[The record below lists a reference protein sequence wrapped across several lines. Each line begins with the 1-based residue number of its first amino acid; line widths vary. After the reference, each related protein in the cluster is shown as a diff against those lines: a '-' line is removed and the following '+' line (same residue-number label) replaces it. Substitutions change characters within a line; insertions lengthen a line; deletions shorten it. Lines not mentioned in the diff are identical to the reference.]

1 MKFMKAFAIFIF
13 VQSALFL
20 SACNTGLGDSVDIKG
35 PKVTIES
42 PEARENVPEHFD
54 IRGLVTDDF
63 AVGTVTVELDGT
75 IWQHNGSGWQKKAKG
90 ADSFVLDL
98 DSEWIAAS
106 KKSVSWTIK
115 NATIYSKEG
124 GTYTIEVRA
133 IDESGNSSE
142 ESTKS
147 RDVIIDK
154 SAPKITI
161 SSPNLVQK
169 GEGLNNL
176 LGITDYRD
184 ITKVTQF
191 LTGDFIVSGKAS
203 EENGIKYVEVLIKED
218 GTQDDDSYLFKKRI
232 VQSESDRTSESDIV
246 VDALR
251 SWEIPVTLAECD
263 DLRNLNEKK
272 HILKIFTSTGDTA
285 GNDSGVTLQGYACMW
300 KEADIPWIDITL
312 GEKDS
317 PKYVYSGSS
326 ILGNAYDATA
336 IQSVNVTIKNKDDL
350 VLNGWDNKP
359 IYSANDDEEEKE
371 NNVYFEILS
380 PADSAEYYLEITAT
394 DNNGNVSKPETGW
407 INVVDK
413 TFPSIEISHMEGGN
427 LFCDAN
433 GNFTFTIISKDETNV
448 NSLKMVYITDPTD
461 TAAYLNAGYE
471 KWNEN
476 ITSNKKELQTKGKV
490 YEISPTDTEK
500 TIYENG
506 LTRKIYENKVT
517 INIFDDLGID
527 IKDRKLTN
535 QTFVFRVE
543 DNGDGNG
550 NVNALTSTY
559 AIQGDIDSPEIEFT
573 KLEYYSYE
581 GDNPIIRDKE
591 GGALLPAFGER
602 TFVKVYGK
610 ISDNSSY
617 LWGNVKAPFT
627 LEIKANGYTIQA
639 SDVTV
644 NNNDGTF
651 VATARS
657 LMGASLVFEGKV
669 TDLGGNTET
678 KRYSFLVDSQTPRV
692 EYISALNTDGFYN
705 FGELIQIFIRFNKN
719 LNFSNGTAKITLN
732 NGKTI
737 AKSASSDGI
746 GTNDILFEYK
756 IAQGDDTERLT
767 VSKAEFSGAITSD
780 GANVTS
786 DIQKSI
792 DEIIK
797 TTSFEKNLGQMKSIS
812 IVTFNPKITN
822 IEYDETKGFI
832 LTITYDKAV
841 DKGRGDVTVIQQKT
855 ENGKNGDGVD
865 RVPAVLSE
873 AYGRTLFGKNTKLK
887 LEDHYDLTTNGADR
901 NFKADLTSKYVLK
914 YGEDSNDSEVIKA
927 YEDTGVYIL
936 SKNVRAQGVEIK
948 DKIVKITF
956 DSLPCKGAKYKIIVP
971 DGFVQDKNGGSNF
984 PAIGTDNKYYI
995 YNPPTADVGGKVYT
1009 YYIAKGIE
1017 APVIRINKKEI
1028 EVKSGT
1034 ATQPST
1040 TEFKVDCETPGV
1052 TSSCSYTYYK
1062 RHALA
1067 LIGRGTNNEPLY
1079 FDYPGDSIEDI
1090 MDRNKTPQITKYTKF
1105 PYEGISRSDG
1115 ITEENNYRI
1124 GTGDWRE
1131 GLEYNIIATATKGN
1145 DTEKAYAV
1153 AYRTVIEINGLWNVG
1168 GDNGLF
1174 IIGGDSPTG
1183 SNTVQ
1188 GFPTSWDVKKP
1199 GQTRLFTKLDNTNE
1213 IVLRP
1218 NEGNRNIFYFTSWAI
1233 TKDYYFMVL
1242 RGKMDLATNGT
1253 PGEGPV
1259 SGDMAQNSW
1268 VSYYAKYPINPGGYI
1283 KILNGTSEWD
1293 DGNNYFKDDARTIN
1307 GTGGDG
1313 AIFSNKP
1320 ITFR

>member
-1 MKFMKAFAIFIF
+1 MKFMKTFAIFIF

-35 PKVTIES
+35 PKVTIEL
-42 PEARENVPEHFD
+42 PEARENVPKTFD

-75 IWQHNGSGWQKKAKG
+75 IWQHNGSGWQKKEKG
-90 ADSFVLDL
+90 TDSFVPDT

-115 NATIYSKEG
+115 NATISSKEG
-124 GTYTIEVRA
+124 GTFTIEVRA

-203 EENGIKYVEVLIKED
+203 EENGIKYVEVLIQED

-232 VQSESDRTSESDIV
+232 VQSESDKTPDSDDIV

-251 SWEIPVTLAECD
+251 SWEIPVTLEEC

-312 GEKDS
+312 GEKGS

-336 IQSVNVTIKNKDDL
+336 IQSVNVTIKNKDDS
-350 VLNGWDNKP
+350 VLDGWNERQ
-359 IYSANDDEEEKE
+359 IYSANDDEEE

-380 PADSAEYYLEITAT
+380 PTDSAEYYLEITAT
-394 DNNGNVSKPETGW
+394 DNKGNVSKRETGW

-413 TFPSIEISHMEGGN
+413 TFPSIEISHTEDGN

-433 GNFTFTIISKDETNV
+433 GNFTFTIISKDETKV
-448 NSLKMVYITDPTD
+448 NSLKMVYITDPKD
-461 TAAYLNAGYE
+461 TAAYSNAGYE
-471 KWNEN
+471 KWKTDSTNQ
-476 ITSNKKELQTKGKV
+476 TELKNGKV
-490 YEISPTDTEK
+490 YTIDPKDTEK
-500 TIYENG
+500 TVYENG

-517 INIFDDLGID
+517 INIFNDLGID
-527 IKDRKLTN
+527 IDKRKLTN

-543 DNGDGNG
+543 DNGDGKG

-581 GDNPIIRDKE
+581 GDNPIIRYKE
-591 GGALLPAFGER
+591 GGDLLPAFGER

-617 LWGNVKAPFT
+617 LWGNDKARST

-639 SDVTV
+639 SDVV
-644 NNNDGTF
+644 VNNDGTF

-678 KRYSFLVDSQTPRV
+678 KKYSFLVDSQTPRV
-692 EYISALNTDGFYN
+692 EYISALNTDGFYKA
-705 FGELIQIFIRFNKN
+705 GDTIDIFIRFNKN
-719 LNFSNGTAKITLN
+719 LNFSEYTRENTSITLN

-737 AKSASSDGI
+737 TGFKIKDGTDKNI
-746 GTNDILFEYK
+746 GENDILFGYK

-767 VSKAEFSGAITSD
+767 ISKAEFSGAITSD

-786 DIQKSI
+786 EIQKSI
-792 DEIIK
+792 DEIIAK
-797 TTSFEKNLGQMKSIS
+797 DSFEKNLGQMKNIS
-812 IVTFNPKITN
+812 IVTYNPKIEG

-832 LTITYDKAV
+832 LTITYDKPVA
-841 DKGRGDVTVIQQKT
+841 KGNGNVTITQLKS
-855 ENGKNGDGVD
+855 NGKDGVD

-873 AYGRTLFGKNTKLK
+873 AYGRTLFGKNTKL
-887 LEDHYDLTTNGADR
+887 EDYYDLTTNGADR
-901 NFKADLTSKYVLK
+901 TFKADLTSKYVLK
-914 YGEDSNDSEVIKA
+914 YDYDSSNDMVIEE
-927 YEDTGVYIL
+927 YEKTGVYIL

-956 DSLPCKGAKYKIIVP
+956 DSLPCKGAEYKINVP
-971 DGFVQDKNGGSNF
+971 NGFVQDKNGGSGF
-984 PAIGTDNKYYI
+984 PATGSTYS
-995 YNPPTADVGGKVYT
+995 YT
-1009 YYIAKGIE
+1009 AKGIE
-1017 APVIRINKKEI
+1017 APVIRINKKET
-1028 EVKSGT
+1028 EVTNYT
-1034 ATQPST
+1034 ATQPLN
-1040 TEFKVDCETPGV
+1040 TEFKVDCETPGA
-1052 TSSCSYTYYK
+1052 TPSFSYTYYT

-1067 LIGRGTNNEPLY
+1067 LIGRGSNHEPIY
-1079 FDYPGDSIEDI
+1079 FNYPGDSIDDI
-1090 MDRNKTPQITKYTKF
+1090 MDKNKTPQITKYTKF

-1131 GLEYNIIATATKGN
+1131 GLEYNITATATKGN

-1153 AYRTVIEINGLWNVG
+1153 AYRTVIEINGLWNVD

-1199 GQTRLFTKLDNTNE
+1199 GQTRLFTKLNNTNE

-1218 NEGNRNIFYFTSWAI
+1218 GEGNRNIFYFTSWAI

-1242 RGKMDLATNGT
+1242 RGKMDSDTNGT
-1253 PGEGPV
+1253 PGKGPV
-1259 SGDMAQNSW
+1259 SGDMVQNSW

-1293 DGNNYFKDDARTIN
+1293 DGNNYFKDENRVRG

>member
-1 MKFMKAFAIFIF
+1 MKFMKTFAIFIF

-42 PEARENVPEHFD
+42 PEARENVPEIFD

-90 ADSFVLDL
+90 ADSFVPDL

-218 GTQDDDSYLFKKRI
+218 ETQDDDSYLFKKRI

-246 VDALR
+246 MDALR
-251 SWEIPVTLAECD
+251 SWEIPVTLAECN

-413 TFPSIEISHMEGGN
+413 TFPSIEISHTEGGN

-461 TAAYLNAGYE
+461 TAAYSNAGYE

-617 LWGNVKAPFT
+617 LWGNGKARST
-627 LEIKANGYTIQA
+627 LDIKANGYTIQA

-644 NNNDGTF
+644 KNDGTF

-657 LMGASLVFEGKV
+657 LMGASLVFEGTV

-678 KRYSFLVDSQTPRV
+678 KRYSC
-692 EYISALNTDGFYN
+692 Y
-705 FGELIQIFIRFNKN
+705 
-719 LNFSNGTAKITLN
+719 
-732 NGKTI
+732 
-737 AKSASSDGI
+737 
-746 GTNDILFEYK
+746 
-756 IAQGDDTERLT
+756 
-767 VSKAEFSGAITSD
+767 
-780 GANVTS
+780 
-786 DIQKSI
+786 
-792 DEIIK
+792 
-797 TTSFEKNLGQMKSIS
+797 
-812 IVTFNPKITN
+812 
-822 IEYDETKGFI
+822 
-832 LTITYDKAV
+832 
-841 DKGRGDVTVIQQKT
+841 
-855 ENGKNGDGVD
+855 
-865 RVPAVLSE
+865 
-873 AYGRTLFGKNTKLK
+873 
-887 LEDHYDLTTNGADR
+887 
-901 NFKADLTSKYVLK
+901 
-914 YGEDSNDSEVIKA
+914 
-927 YEDTGVYIL
+927 
-936 SKNVRAQGVEIK
+936 
-948 DKIVKITF
+948 
-956 DSLPCKGAKYKIIVP
+956 
-971 DGFVQDKNGGSNF
+971 
-984 PAIGTDNKYYI
+984 
-995 YNPPTADVGGKVYT
+995 
-1009 YYIAKGIE
+1009 
-1017 APVIRINKKEI
+1017 
-1028 EVKSGT
+1028 
-1034 ATQPST
+1034 
-1040 TEFKVDCETPGV
+1040 
-1052 TSSCSYTYYK
+1052 
-1062 RHALA
+1062 
-1067 LIGRGTNNEPLY
+1067 
-1079 FDYPGDSIEDI
+1079 
-1090 MDRNKTPQITKYTKF
+1090 
-1105 PYEGISRSDG
+1105 
-1115 ITEENNYRI
+1115 
-1124 GTGDWRE
+1124 
-1131 GLEYNIIATATKGN
+1131 
-1145 DTEKAYAV
+1145 
-1153 AYRTVIEINGLWNVG
+1153 
-1168 GDNGLF
+1168 
-1174 IIGGDSPTG
+1174 
-1183 SNTVQ
+1183 
-1188 GFPTSWDVKKP
+1188 
-1199 GQTRLFTKLDNTNE
+1199 
-1213 IVLRP
+1213 
-1218 NEGNRNIFYFTSWAI
+1218 
-1233 TKDYYFMVL
+1233 
-1242 RGKMDLATNGT
+1242 
-1253 PGEGPV
+1253 
-1259 SGDMAQNSW
+1259 
-1268 VSYYAKYPINPGGYI
+1268 
-1283 KILNGTSEWD
+1283 
-1293 DGNNYFKDDARTIN
+1293 
-1307 GTGGDG
+1307 
-1313 AIFSNKP
+1313 
-1320 ITFR
+1320 

>member
-1 MKFMKAFAIFIF
+1 MKFMKTFAIFIF

-42 PEARENVPEHFD
+42 PEARENVPEIFE

-75 IWQHNGSGWQKKAKG
+75 IWQYIGSGWQKKAKG
-90 ADSFVLDL
+90 TDSFVFDPY
-98 DSEWIAAS
+98 SEWIAAS

-115 NATIYSKEG
+115 NATIDSKEG

-218 GTQDDDSYLFKKRI
+218 KEDGTQDDDFYLFRKKI
-232 VQSESDRTSESDIV
+232 VQSESDRTSGSDIV

-272 HILKIFTSTGDTA
+272 HILKILTSTGDTA

-336 IQSVNVTIKNKDDL
+336 IQSVNVTIKNKDDS
-350 VLNGWDNKP
+350 VLDGWNNKQ

-380 PADSAEYYLEITAT
+380 PTDSAEYYLEITAT
-394 DNNGNVSKPETGW
+394 DNKGNVSKRETGW

-413 TFPSIEISHMEGGN
+413 TFPSVDVSHTEGGN

-433 GNFTFTIISKDETNV
+433 GNFTFTIISKDETKV
-448 NSLKMVYITDPTD
+448 NSLKMVYITDPKD
-461 TAAYLNAGYE
+461 TAAYSNAGYE
-471 KWNEN
+471 KWNDGN
-476 ITSNKKELQTKGKV
+476 IYKIT
-490 YEISPTDTEK
+490 PTDTGK
-500 TIYENG
+500 TVYENG

-543 DNGDGNG
+543 DNGDGKG

-581 GDNPIIRDKE
+581 GDKPIIRYKE

-617 LWGNVKAPFT
+617 LWGNDKARST

-639 SDVTV
+639 SDVV
-644 NNNDGTF
+644 VNNDGTF

-678 KRYSFLVDSQTPRV
+678 KKYSFLVDSQTPRV
-692 EYISALNTDGFYN
+692 EYISALNTDGFYKA
-705 FGELIQIFIRFNKN
+705 GDTIDIFIRFNKN
-719 LNFSNGTAKITLN
+719 LNFSEDTRKNTSITLN
-732 NGKTI
+732 DGKTI
-737 AKSASSDGI
+737 TGFKIKDGTDKNI
-746 GTNDILFEYK
+746 GENDILFEYK

-767 VSKAEFSGAITSD
+767 ISKAEFSGAITSD

-786 DIQKSI
+786 EIQKSI
-792 DEIIK
+792 DEIINND
-797 TTSFEKNLGQMKSIS
+797 SFEKNLGRMKNIS
-812 IVTFNPKITN
+812 IVTFNPKITK
-822 IEYDETKGFI
+822 IEYDDTKDFI

-841 DKGRGDVTVIQQKT
+841 AKGSGDVTVIQQKT
-855 ENGKNGDGVD
+855 ENNEQGDGVD

-873 AYGRTLFGKNTKLK
+873 AYGRTLFGKNTKL
-887 LEDHYDLTTNGADR
+887 EDYYDLTTNGADR
-901 NFKADLTSKYVLK
+901 TFKADLTSKYVLK
-914 YGEDSNDSEVIKA
+914 YDYDSRNAMVIEE
-927 YEDTGVYIL
+927 YEKTGVYKL

-948 DKIVKITF
+948 DNIVKITF
-956 DSLPCKGAKYKIIVP
+956 DSLPCKGAKYKINVHN
-971 DGFVQDKNGGSNF
+971 GFVQDKNGGSGF
-984 PAIGTDNKYYI
+984 PATGRTDS
-995 YNPPTADVGGKVYT
+995 YT
-1009 YYIAKGIE
+1009 AKGIE
-1017 APVIRINKKEI
+1017 IPVIRINKKET
-1028 EVKSGT
+1028 EVTSHT
-1034 ATQPST
+1034 AIQPST

-1052 TSSCSYTYYK
+1052 TASCSYTYYR

-1067 LIGRGTNNEPLY
+1067 LIGRGSNLEPLY
-1079 FDYPGDSIEDI
+1079 FDYPGYDINDI
-1090 MDRNKTPQITKYTKF
+1090 MEKSKTPLITNYTKF
-1105 PYEGISRSDG
+1105 PYEGIKRSAG
-1115 ITEENNYRI
+1115 KTVENNYEI
-1124 GTGDWRE
+1124 GTDDWSE

-1153 AYRTVIEINGLWNVG
+1153 AYRTVIEINGLGNVD

-1199 GQTRLFTKLDNTNE
+1199 GQTRLFTKLEDPNK

-1218 NEGNRNIFYFTSWAI
+1218 NEKNRNIFYFTSWAI

-1242 RGKMDLATNGT
+1242 RGKMDSATNGT

-1293 DGNNYFKDDARTIN
+1293 DGNNYFKDDDRMRN

>member
-1 MKFMKAFAIFIF
+1 MQEEQKMKFMKTFAIFIF

-42 PEARENVPEHFD
+42 PEARENVPEIFE

-90 ADSFVLDL
+90 ADSFVPDP

-124 GTYTIEVRA
+124 GTFTIEVRA

-218 GTQDDDSYLFKKRI
+218 KEDGTQDDDFYLFKKRI
-232 VQSESDRTSESDIV
+232 VQSESDKTLDSDIV

-272 HILKIFTSTGDTA
+272 HILKILTSTGDTA

-336 IQSVNVTIKNKDDL
+336 IQSVNVTIKNKDDS
-350 VLNGWDNKP
+350 VLDGWNERQ
-359 IYSANDDEEEKE
+359 IYSANDDEEE

-380 PADSAEYYLEITAT
+380 PTDSAEYYLEITAT
-394 DNNGNVSKPETGW
+394 DNKGNVSKRETGW

-413 TFPSIEISHMEGGN
+413 TFPSIEISHTEGGN

-433 GNFTFTIISKDETNV
+433 GDFTLTITSKDETAV
-448 NSLKMVYITDPTD
+448 KSLKMVYITDPTN
-461 TAAYLNAGYE
+461 TAAYSNAGYE

-476 ITSNKKELQTKGKV
+476 ITSDKKELQKEGKV
-490 YEISPTDTEK
+490 YTITPIDTGK

-517 INIFDDLGID
+517 INIFNDLGID
-527 IKDRKLTN
+527 INHISTDEKGNSFRDKLLTN

-581 GDNPIIRDKE
+581 GDNPIVRDKE

-617 LWGNVKAPFT
+617 LWGNVNARST

-644 NNNDGTF
+644 HNDGTF

-657 LMGASLVFEGKV
+657 LMGASLVFEGTV

-705 FGELIQIFIRFNKN
+705 VGELIQIFIRFNKN

-732 NGKTI
+732 KGKAI
-737 AKSASSDGI
+737 AKSASSDDI
-746 GTNDILFEYK
+746 TNDILFEYK
-756 IAQGDDTERLT
+756 IEQGDDTERLT
-767 VSKAEFSGAITSD
+767 VSKAEFGGVITSD

-786 DIQKSI
+786 EIQKSI
-792 DEIIK
+792 DEIINND
-797 TTSFEKNLGQMKSIS
+797 SFEKNLGQMKSIS
-812 IVTFNPKITN
+812 IVTSNPKITN

-841 DKGRGDVTVIQQKT
+841 AKGKGDVTVIQQKT
-855 ENGKNGDGVD
+855 ENNEQGDGVD

-956 DSLPCKGAKYKIIVP
+956 DSLPCKGAKYKINVP
-971 DGFVQDKNGGSNF
+971 DGFVQDKNGGSGF
-984 PAIGTDNKYYI
+984 PATGRTDF
-995 YNPPTADVGGKVYT
+995 YT
-1009 YYIAKGIE
+1009 AKGIE
-1017 APVIRINKKEI
+1017 TPVIRINKGVATKVVTNEI
-1028 EVKSGT
+1028 ENGNYKAEQPLTT
-1034 ATQPST
+1034 A
-1040 TEFKVDCETPGV
+1040 FKVDCQTPGV
-1052 TSSCSYTYYK
+1052 DLQYKCAEYTRGAFTVVGVSSDTAPIIDHTEDTKTEGNGSSGTYNSESVI
-1062 RHALA
+1062 L
-1067 LIGRGTNNEPLY
+1067 GNVRGYN
-1079 FDYPGDSIEDI
+1079 
-1090 MDRNKTPQITKYTKF
+1090 M
-1105 PYEGISRSDG
+1105 
-1115 ITEENNYRI
+1115 
-1124 GTGDWRE
+1124 
-1131 GLEYNIIATATKGN
+1131 GLEYNITATATKGN
-1145 DTEKAYAV
+1145 NTGEAYAV
-1153 AYRTVIEINGLWNVG
+1153 AYRTTIEMTGGWTNAYNDGNWNTATVPNNTARAIG
-1168 GDNGLF
+1168 GIGLF
-1174 IIGGDSPTG
+1174 IRGGDVTSG
-1183 SNTVQ
+1183 SNITK
-1188 GFPTSWDVKKP
+1188 GLPTNWDINDHEKVCLLTDAND
-1199 GQTRLFTKLDNTNE
+1199 G
-1213 IVLRP
+1213 IY
-1218 NEGNRNIFYFTSWAI
+1218 YFTTWAI
-1233 TKDYYFMVL
+1233 TADYYFRIL
-1242 RGKMDLATNGT
+1242 EGLMDEQTISDENGISQ
-1253 PGEGPV
+1253 GPYCGI
-1259 SGDMAQNSW
+1259 SAQNGWTSFY
-1268 VSYYAKYPINPGGYI
+1268 SMYPVPPGGYVQI
-1283 KILNGTSEWD
+1283 RN
-1293 DGNNYFKDDARTIN
+1293 IN
-1307 GTGGDG
+1307 GDG
-1313 AIFSNKP
+1313 AYSFEFPKAQQY
-1320 ITFR
+1320 R

>member
-1 MKFMKAFAIFIF
+1 MKFMKTFAIFIF

-42 PEARENVPEHFD
+42 PEARENVPERFD
-54 IRGLVTDDF
+54 IRGLVNDDF

-90 ADSFVLDL
+90 TDSFVSDP

-115 NATIYSKEG
+115 NATIDSKEG

-218 GTQDDDSYLFKKRI
+218 KEDGTQDDDFYLFRKKI
-232 VQSESDRTSESDIV
+232 VQSESDRTSESYIV

-251 SWEIPVTLAECD
+251 SWEIPVTLEECD
-263 DLRNLNEKK
+263 LKKLDEKK
-272 HILKIFTSTGDTA
+272 HILKILTSTGDTA

-336 IQSVNVTIKNKDDL
+336 IQSVNVTIKNKDDS
-350 VLNGWDNKP
+350 VLDGWNNKQ

-380 PADSAEYYLEITAT
+380 PTDSAEYYLEITAT
-394 DNNGNVSKPETGW
+394 DNNGNISKPETGW

-413 TFPSIEISHMEGGN
+413 TFPSIEISHTEGGN

-433 GNFTFTIISKDETNV
+433 GDFTLTIISKDETKV
-448 NSLKMVYITDPTD
+448 NSLKMVYITDPKD
-461 TAAYLNAGYE
+461 TAAYSNAGYE

-476 ITSNKKELQTKGKV
+476 ITSYKKELQTKGKV
-490 YEISPTDTEK
+490 YKISPTDTGK
-500 TIYENG
+500 TVYENG

-581 GDNPIIRDKE
+581 GDNPSIRDKE

-617 LWGNVKAPFT
+617 LWGKENARST
-627 LEIKANGYTIQA
+627 LDIKANGYTIQA

-644 NNNDGTF
+644 NNDGTF

-692 EYISALNTDGFYN
+692 EYISALNTDGFYKVD
-705 FGELIQIFIRFNKN
+705 ELIQIFIRFNKN

-732 NGKTI
+732 NGKII

-841 DKGRGDVTVIQQKT
+841 DKGSGDVTVIQQKT

-873 AYGRTLFGKNTKLK
+873 AYGRTLFGKNTNTKLK

-901 NFKADLTSKYVLK
+901 TFKADLTSKYVLK
-914 YGEDSNDSEVIKA
+914 YDNDSNDSEVIKA

-956 DSLPCKGAKYKIIVP
+956 DSLPCKGATYKINVP

-984 PAIGTDNKYYI
+984 PAIGIGTDNKDYI
-995 YNPPTADVGGKVYT
+995 YNPPTANVGGKVYT

-1017 APVIRINKKEI
+1017 APVIRINK
-1028 EVKSGT
+1028 GT
-1034 ATQPST
+1034 ATKVTNEQVNGNYKAEQPLT
-1040 TEFKVDCETPGV
+1040 TAFKVDCQTPGV
-1052 TSSCSYTYYK
+1052 TLQYKCAEYTRGVFTVVGVSSDEAPEISEK
-1062 RHALA
+1062 PDKKLS
-1067 LIGRGTNNEPLY
+1067 NNANIFENYNGVVTL
-1079 FDYPGDSIEDI
+1079 G
-1090 MDRNKTPQITKYTKF
+1090 
-1105 PYEGISRSDG
+1105 EGHGYNI
-1115 ITEENNYRI
+1115 
-1124 GTGDWRE
+1124 
-1131 GLEYNIIATATKGN
+1131 GLEYNITARAGN
-1145 DTEKAYAV
+1145 VESYAV
-1153 AYRTVIEINGLWNVG
+1153 AYRTTIEITGGWTNGREDGNWNITATNNTNRAIG
-1168 GDNGLF
+1168 GVGLF
-1174 IIGGDSPTG
+1174 IRGGDVTSG
-1183 SNTVQ
+1183 SNITQ
-1188 GFPTSWDVKKP
+1188 GLPTNWDINDHEKVCLLTDAN
-1199 GQTRLFTKLDNTNE
+1199 GGTY
-1213 IVLRP
+1213 
-1218 NEGNRNIFYFTSWAI
+1218 YFTTWAI
-1233 TKDYYFMVL
+1233 TANYYFRIL
-1242 RGKMDLATNGT
+1242 EGLMDEET
-1253 PGEGPV
+1253 PSNNSKGISQGPYCGI
-1259 SGDMAQNSW
+1259 SAQNGWTSF
-1268 VSYYAKYPINPGGYI
+1268 YDRYPVPPGGYV
-1283 KILNGTSEWD
+1283 KILNGE
-1293 DGNNYFKDDARTIN
+1293 
-1307 GTGGDG
+1307 GTGYSFELWNGK
-1313 AIFSNKP
+1313 AQQY
-1320 ITFR
+1320 R

>member
-1 MKFMKAFAIFIF
+1 MKFMKTFAIFIF

-42 PEARENVPEHFD
+42 PEARENVLERFD

-90 ADSFVLDL
+90 ADSFVPDL

-218 GTQDDDSYLFKKRI
+218 KEDGTQDDDFYLFRKKI

-413 TFPSIEISHMEGGN
+413 TFPSIEISHTEDGN

-461 TAAYLNAGYE
+461 TAAYSNAGYE

-490 YEISPTDTEK
+490 YKISPIDTGK
-500 TIYENG
+500 TVYENG

-527 IKDRKLTN
+527 INHTAKIDDKIVNDKLLTN

-543 DNGDGNG
+543 DNGDGKG

-581 GDNPIIRDKE
+581 GDKPIIRDKE

-617 LWGNVKAPFT
+617 LWGNVKACST

-644 NNNDGTF
+644 NNDGTF

-678 KRYSFLVDSQTPRV
+678 KKYSFLVDSQTPRV
-692 EYISALNTDGFYN
+692 EYISALNTDGFYKI
-705 FGELIQIFIRFNKN
+705 GDLIQIFIRFNKN
-719 LNFSNGTAKITLN
+719 LDFSNGTAKITLN

-841 DKGRGDVTVIQQKT
+841 DKGSGDVTVIQQKT

-873 AYGRTLFGKNTKLK
+873 AYGRTLFGKNKK
-887 LEDHYDLTTNGADR
+887 LEDYYDLTTNGADR
-901 NFKADLTSKYVLK
+901 TFKADLTSKYVLK
-914 YGEDSNDSEVIKA
+914 YDNDSNDSEVIKA

-956 DSLPCKGAKYKIIVP
+956 DSLPCKGATYKINVP

-984 PAIGTDNKYYI
+984 PAIGIGTDNKDYI
-995 YNPPTADVGGKVYT
+995 YNPPTANVGGKVYT

-1017 APVIRINKKEI
+1017 APVIRINK
-1028 EVKSGT
+1028 GT
-1034 ATQPST
+1034 ATKVTNEEMVNGNYKAVQPLT
-1040 TEFKVDCETPGV
+1040 TNFKVDCQTPGV
-1052 TSSCSYTYYK
+1052 IPQYKCAEYTRGVFTVVGVSSDEAPKISEK
-1062 RHALA
+1062 PDKKLS
-1067 LIGRGTNNEPLY
+1067 NNANIFENYNGVVTL
-1079 FDYPGDSIEDI
+1079 G
-1090 MDRNKTPQITKYTKF
+1090 
-1105 PYEGISRSDG
+1105 EGHRYNI
-1115 ITEENNYRI
+1115 
-1124 GTGDWRE
+1124 
-1131 GLEYNIIATATKGN
+1131 GLEYNITARAGN
-1145 DTEKAYAV
+1145 VESYAA
-1153 AYRTVIEINGLWNVG
+1153 AYRTTIEITGGWTNGREDGNWNITATNNTYRAIG
-1168 GDNGLF
+1168 GTGLF
-1174 IIGGDSPTG
+1174 IRGGDVLTG
-1183 SNTVQ
+1183 SNITQ
-1188 GFPTSWDVKKP
+1188 GLPTNW
-1199 GQTRLFTKLDNTNE
+1199 
-1213 IVLRP
+1213 
-1218 NEGNRNIFYFTSWAI
+1218 NINDHEKVCLLTDANDGIYYFTTWAI
-1233 TKDYYFMVL
+1233 TANYYFRIL
-1242 RGKMDLATNGT
+1242 EGLMDRNTLSSNDINDGISQ
-1253 PGEGPV
+1253 GPYCGI
-1259 SGDMAQNSW
+1259 SAQNGWTSFY
-1268 VSYYAKYPINPGGYI
+1268 SMYPVPPGGYVQI
-1283 KILNGTSEWD
+1283 RNQ
-1293 DGNNYFKDDARTIN
+1293 
-1307 GTGGDG
+1307 DG
-1313 AIFSNKP
+1313 AGYSFELWNEKAQQY
-1320 ITFR
+1320 R

>member
-1 MKFMKAFAIFIF
+1 MKFMKTFAIFIF

-90 ADSFVLDL
+90 ADSFVPDL

-169 GEGLNNL
+169 GKGLNNL

-218 GTQDDDSYLFKKRI
+218 KEDGTQDDDSYLFRKKI
-232 VQSESDRTSESDIV
+232 VQSESDRISGSEIV

-251 SWEIPVTLAECD
+251 SWEIPVTLEEC
-263 DLRNLNEKK
+263 DLRNLDEKK
-272 HILKIFTSTGDTA
+272 HILKILTSTGDTA
-285 GNDSGVTLQGYACMW
+285 GNDSGVTFQGYACMW
-300 KEADIPWIDITL
+300 KEADKPWIDIIL
-312 GEKDS
+312 GEKNS

-350 VLNGWDNKP
+350 VLNGWDNKL

-394 DNNGNVSKPETGW
+394 DNNGNVSKSETGW

-413 TFPSIEISHMEGGN
+413 TFPSIEISHTEGGN

-461 TAAYLNAGYE
+461 TAAYSNAGYE

-617 LWGNVKAPFT
+617 LWGKENARST
-627 LEIKANGYTIQA
+627 LDIKANGYTIQA

-644 NNNDGTF
+644 NNDGTF

-678 KRYSFLVDSQTPRV
+678 KKYSFLVDSQTPRV
-692 EYISALNTDGFYN
+692 EYISALNTDGFYKI
-705 FGELIQIFIRFNKN
+705 GDLIQIFIRFNKN
-719 LNFSNGTAKITLN
+719 LDFSKGTAKITLN
-732 NGKTI
+732 KGKAI
-737 AKSASSDGI
+737 AKSASSDDI
-746 GTNDILFEYK
+746 TNDILFEYK
-756 IAQGDDTERLT
+756 IEQGDDTERLT
-767 VSKAEFSGAITSD
+767 VSKAEFGGVITSD

-786 DIQKSI
+786 EIQKSI
-792 DEIIK
+792 DEIINND
-797 TTSFEKNLGQMKSIS
+797 SFEKNLGQMKSIS
-812 IVTFNPKITN
+812 IVTSNPKITN

-841 DKGRGDVTVIQQKT
+841 AKGKGDVTVIQQKT
-855 ENGKNGDGVD
+855 ENNEQGDGVD
-865 RVPAVLSE
+865 RVPVVLSE
-873 AYGRTLFGKNTKLK
+873 AYGRTLFGKNTKL
-887 LEDHYDLTTNGADR
+887 EDYYDLTTNGADR

-914 YGEDSNDSEVIKA
+914 YDYDSSNAMVIEE
-927 YEDTGVYIL
+927 YEKTGVYIL

-948 DKIVKITF
+948 DNIVKITF
-956 DSLPCKGAKYKIIVP
+956 DSLPCKGATYKINVP
-971 DGFVQDKNGGSNF
+971 AGFMQDKNGGSKF
-984 PAIGTDNKYYI
+984 SASGGTGSC
-995 YNPPTADVGGKVYT
+995 TAQ
-1009 YYIAKGIE
+1009 GIE

-1028 EVKSGT
+1028 EVKNYT
-1034 ATQPST
+1034 AIQPLT

-1052 TSSCSYTYYK
+1052 TSSYSYTYYK

-1079 FDYPGDSIEDI
+1079 FDYPGDRIEDI
-1090 MDRNKTPQITKYTKF
+1090 MDSNKTPQITKYTKF

-1131 GLEYNIIATATKGN
+1131 GLEYNITATATKGN

-1153 AYRTVIEINGLWNVG
+1153 AYRTVIEINGLWNVD

-1188 GFPTSWDVKKP
+1188 GFPTSWDVRKP

-1253 PGEGPV
+1253 PGKGPV
-1259 SGDMAQNSW
+1259 SGDMTQNSW

-1293 DGNNYFKDDARTIN
+1293 DGNNYFKDDDRTRN